1 MSMTR
6 PKSGGFVDLDVRPR
20 SQPKSYRDVSIS
32 AMHHS
37 LSDKNFG
44 MSLAWSNKNIET
56 DKAPNPKMIHL
67 PYNGM
72 YGEENRSAADYESQK
87 TIVRPRTP
95 LNQDWGI
102 SPLFSLINSQY

>member
-1 MSMTR
+1 MSITR
-6 PKSGGFVDLDVRPR
+6 PKSSGFVDLDVRPR

-37 LSDKNFG
+37 LSDKNFQ
-44 MSLAWSNKNIET
+44 MSMAWSNKNIET

-87 TIVRPRTP
+87 TVVRPKTP
-95 LNQDWGI
+95 LNQDWGL
-102 SPLFSLINSQY
+102 SPLFSLVNNQY